1 MRRAVTLSD
10 GVVGKSV
17 LCSGEVVTDFTA
29 LAEQQTEH
37 FTGIPINK
45 AITAKELRLQS
56 RECKCDKSAKL
67 CNQVRSLNRT
77 ALRLLDGLIC
87 FKENILKNVLD
98 CEMFTLNYP
107 LLIEHILREAKL
119 YRQYVEQLEKEGD
132 LCDRSM
138 MEIESFWNR
147 IMMEHAMFIRGLLDP
162 CETELYN
169 AADGFAKE
177 YSALLEQC
185 RKAQNRTM
193 TADSLEETVK
203 LREFKTAATKGIE
216 QCKIRSIILPLLADH
231 VLREANHYIR
241 LLKF

>member
-1 MRRAVTLSD
+1 M
-10 GVVGKSV
+10 GKSV

-37 FTGIPINK
+37 FTGITINK
-45 AITAKELRLQS
+45 AIT
-56 RECKCDKSAKL
+56 
-67 CNQVRSLNRT
+67 
-77 ALRLLDGLIC
+77 
-87 FKENILKNVLD
+87 
-98 CEMFTLNYP
+98 
-107 LLIEHILREAKL
+107 
-119 YRQYVEQLEKEGD
+119 
-132 LCDRSM
+132 
-138 MEIESFWNR
+138 
-147 IMMEHAMFIRGLLDP
+147 
-162 CETELYN
+162 
-169 AADGFAKE
+169 AKE

-203 LREFKTAATKGIE
+203 LREFKTTATKGIE